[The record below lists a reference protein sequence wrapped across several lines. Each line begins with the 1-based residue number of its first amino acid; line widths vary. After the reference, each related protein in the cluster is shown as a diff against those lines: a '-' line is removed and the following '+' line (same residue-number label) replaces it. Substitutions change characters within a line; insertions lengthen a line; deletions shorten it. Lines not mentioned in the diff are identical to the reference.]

1 VSLAAGIDVGGTKCL
16 GIVIDDSG
24 NAVCEVRK
32 PTPSAD
38 KLVATLSSIVHEL
51 GEHTSVG
58 LGVPGL
64 ISRDGVIRSSPN
76 MITAVEFPVR
86 KQLEQ
91 VLGETVWC
99 DNDATCAAL
108 AEWQRGAGVGSRD
121 MWMVTLGTG
130 IGGGLVSG
138 GALQHGAHGHAGEVG
153 HMVVQA
159 DGHTC
164 PCGQRGCWERYASG
178 AGLSQLAGGVPGEV
192 VIERARSGDIPSI
205 NVLNEFC
212 TWVALGLA
220 NIANMSDPDT
230 IVIGGGVMENA
241 DILLPRI
248 QERFAT
254 MLYAPSHR
262 THPVLKS
269 AQLGERAGAIG
280 AALLHLHD

>member
-1 VSLAAGIDVGGTKCL
+1 MSLAAGIDVGGTKCL
-16 GIVIDDSG
+16 GVVIDDRG
-24 NAVCEVRK
+24 QIVREVRK
-32 PTPSAD
+32 PTPTAD
-38 KLVATLSSIVHEL
+38 QLVATLASIVHEL
-51 GEHTSVG
+51 GEHSSVG

-76 MITAVEFPVR
+76 MITAVEFPIR
-86 KQLEQ
+86 ELLANA
-91 VLGETVWC
+91 LGETVRC

-138 GALQHGAHGHAGEVG
+138 GVLQHGAHGHAGEVG

-159 DGHTC
+159 NGDEC

-178 AGLSQLAGGVPGEV
+178 AGLSRLAGGVLGEA
-192 VIERARSGDIPSI
+192 VIGRARSGDVDALR
-205 NVLNEFC
+205 VLDEFG

-220 NIANMSDPDT
+220 NIANVSDPDT
-230 IVIGGGVMENA
+230 IVVGGGVMENA

-262 THPVLKS
+262 AHPVLKS

>member
-1 VSLAAGIDVGGTKCL
+1 
-16 GIVIDDSG
+16 
-24 NAVCEVRK
+24 
-32 PTPSAD
+32 
-38 KLVATLSSIVHEL
+38 
-51 GEHTSVG
+51 
-58 LGVPGL
+58 
-64 ISRDGVIRSSPN
+64 
-76 MITAVEFPVR
+76 MITAIEFPVR
-86 KQLEQ
+86 EQLANA
-91 VLGETVWC
+91 LGETVWC

-159 DGHTC
+159 NGEEC

-178 AGLSQLAGGVPGEV
+178 AGLSRLAGGVAGEV
-192 VIERARSGDIPSI
+192 VIDRARSGDIPS
-205 NVLNEFC
+205 LKALDEFS

-241 DILLPRI
+241 DILMPRI

-262 THPVLKS
+262 VHPALKS

>member
-16 GIVIDDSG
+16 GVVIDDRG
-24 NAVCEVRK
+24 QIVREVRK
-32 PTPSAD
+32 PTPTAD
-38 KLVATLSSIVHEL
+38 QLVATLASIVHEL
-51 GEHTSVG
+51 GEHSSVG

-76 MITAVEFPVR
+76 MITAVEFPIR
-86 KQLEQ
+86 ELLANA
-91 VLGETVWC
+91 LGETVRC

-138 GALQHGAHGHAGEVG
+138 GVLQHGAHGHAGEVG

-159 DGHTC
+159 NGDEC

-178 AGLSQLAGGVPGEV
+178 AGLSRLAGGVLGEA
-192 VIERARSGDIPSI
+192 VIGRARSGDVDALR
-205 NVLNEFC
+205 VLDEFG

-220 NIANMSDPDT
+220 NIANVSDPDT
-230 IVIGGGVMENA
+230 IVVGGGVMENA

-262 THPVLKS
+262 AHPVLKS

>member
-1 VSLAAGIDVGGTKCL
+1 
-16 GIVIDDSG
+16 
-24 NAVCEVRK
+24 
-32 PTPSAD
+32 
-38 KLVATLSSIVHEL
+38 
-51 GEHTSVG
+51 
-58 LGVPGL
+58 
-64 ISRDGVIRSSPN
+64 
-76 MITAVEFPVR
+76 MITAIEFPVR
-86 KQLEQ
+86 EQLAE

-138 GALQHGAHGHAGEVG
+138 GALQHGGHGHAGEVG

-159 DGHTC
+159 GGDDC

-178 AGLSQLAGGVPGEV
+178 AGLSQLAGGIAGEE
-192 VIERARSGDIPSI
+192 VINRARSGDVDSLQ
-205 NVLNEFC
+205 VLDTYC

-230 IVIGGGVMENA
+230 VVIGGGVMENA

-262 THPVLKS
+262 VHPVLKS

>member
-16 GIVIDDSG
+16 GVVIDDQGS
-24 NAVCEVRK
+24 VVREVRK
-32 PTPSAD
+32 PTPTAD
-38 KLVATLSSIVHEL
+38 RLVETLASIVREL
-51 GEHTSVG
+51 GEHSSVG

-76 MITAVEFPVR
+76 MITAIEFPVR
-86 KQLEQ
+86 EQLAQALNEP
-91 VLGETVWC
+91 VWC

-108 AEWQRGAGVGSRD
+108 AEWQRGAGMGSRD

-159 DGHTC
+159 
-164 PCGQRGCWERYASG
+164 
-178 AGLSQLAGGVPGEV
+178 GLSGEE
-192 VIERARSGDIPSI
+192 VIIRARNGDADALK
-205 NVLNEFC
+205 VLDTYS

-262 THPVLKS
+262 VHPVLKS